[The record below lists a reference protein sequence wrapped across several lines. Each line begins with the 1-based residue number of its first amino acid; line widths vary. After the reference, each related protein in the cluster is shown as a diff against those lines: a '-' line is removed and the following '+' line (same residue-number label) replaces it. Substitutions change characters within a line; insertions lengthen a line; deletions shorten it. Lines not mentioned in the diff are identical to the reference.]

1 MNDSRGS
8 RVYSR
13 NSERRKEIGAYE
25 QLFFNGNHPKADQSK
40 LGSLQSVSQ
49 GQIMSY
55 QKPVIGANKN

>member
-1 MNDSRGS
+1 M
-8 RVYSR
+8 YSR

-25 QLFFNGNHPKADQSK
+25 QLFFNGNQQKTDQSK
-40 LGSLQSVSQ
+40 LGSIQSVSQ

>member
-8 RVYSR
+8 RLYSR

-25 QLFFNGNHPKADQSK
+25 QLFFNGNNPKVDQSK
-40 LGSLQSVSQ
+40 HGNLQSVSQ